1 MLFQLSVSPVSVEHI
16 LLDLSRPS
24 HAHHASQ
31 AFVLGPGI
39 PSTDIHRTLHPLSP
53 PDRAQSRA
61 RDGGSRFAS
70 CLHMIGKKS
79 GTNGTAIFFLAS
91 FAGRSMLVTDLYL
104 LCYMLRRSPSE
115 TRYHSHTAATHFARL
130 MFLLELSTIQGC
142 LRRSRGYGRSCAS
155 RMRLGCQAKR
165 RGQGLRIEH
174 TARSYH

>member
-1 MLFQLSVSPVSVEHI
+1 MPVIRHSCLGLAYHLQTSIVRCMPCRRPIGPKVE
-16 LLDLSRPS
+16 RGMEV
-24 HAHHASQ
+24 A
-31 AFVLGPGI
+31 V
-39 PSTDIHRTLHPLSP
+39 
-53 PDRAQSRA
+53 
-61 RDGGSRFAS
+61 AS

-91 FAGRSMLVTDLYL
+91 FAGRSMLVTDVYL

-142 LRRSRGYGRSCAS
+142 LRRSRGYGRNCAS

-174 TARSYH
+174 TARPYH